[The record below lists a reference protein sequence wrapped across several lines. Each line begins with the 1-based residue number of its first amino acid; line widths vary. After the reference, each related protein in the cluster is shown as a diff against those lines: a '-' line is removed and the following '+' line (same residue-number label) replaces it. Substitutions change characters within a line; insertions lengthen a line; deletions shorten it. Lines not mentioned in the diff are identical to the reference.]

1 MSQVIHF
8 ISDVIYPLPT
18 TNTMADLLSTD
29 ERFLQNI
36 IFDPKHLQRHF
47 SLSREVYP
55 IPQGFQLFGQPWELQ
70 IFLTWLPVRDP
81 LPCLLLP
88 MMPLPRY
95 QIRMMKMLIMLMN
108 MMMMTL
114 MMTMMMTMIMTMTMT
129 FHPPTMAFPRSRRRF
144 LQSYLPILRL
154 SPSFF

>member
-1 MSQVIHF
+1 MLYTLS
-8 ISDVIYPLPT
+8 PPPT
-18 TNTMADLLSTD
+18 PWPTFSLLMKGSCKVSLFTP
-29 ERFLQNI
+29 RPN
-36 IFDPKHLQRHF
+36 HLQRYF
-47 SLSREVYP
+47 SLLREIYP